1 MRYFVVDAFADKLFQ
16 GNPAGVCVADGPLSE
31 GLMQR
36 IASENNLSETAF
48 LARRDDGGY
57 DLRWFTPLEEIDLCG
72 HATLGSSFVVFNEL
86 EPDRQSVAFHTRSGV
101 LRVERRGELLEM
113 AFPVRRPERVP
124 LDPIAPLLIEA
135 LGVNPVETWLY
146 RDLLV
151 LVNSQRDVER
161 LVPDVGKMRLLPMGK
176 AVVITARGD
185 AGGPDFVSRFFAPEM
200 GIAEEPVTGSSHSM
214 LVPFWADRL
223 GKDRFVARQ
232 LSARGGTLHCALTPE
247 AVLISGR
254 SHLLTFLLIW
264 RMYDEAWSL
273 SFPGACPSYP
283 LFRGLYNRAEPKA
296 PQSCAHPVQAAPWR
310 KQAPRIQKYPPPRC
324 CRPTAFQSNRQYQK
338 CFAF

>member
-1 MRYFVVDAFADKLFQ
+1 M
-16 GNPAGVCVADGPLSE
+16 
-31 GLMQR
+31 
-36 IASENNLSETAF
+36 TANT
-48 LARRDDGGY
+48 

-72 HATLGSSFVVFNEL
+72 HATLGSSFAVFNEL
-86 EPDRQSVAFHTRSGV
+86 AAGSAVRGLPHP
-101 LRVERRGELLEM
+101 ERRVARGAPGELLEM

-185 AGGPDFVSRFFAPEM
+185 AGGPDFVSRFFDAGDGGSPRD
-200 GIAEEPVTGSSHSM
+200 PVTGSSHSM

-254 SHLLTFLLIW
+254 VVPYLKGEIF
-264 RMYDEAWSL
+264 
-273 SFPGACPSYP
+273 
-283 LFRGLYNRAEPKA
+283 
-296 PQSCAHPVQAAPWR
+296 V
-310 KQAPRIQKYPPPRC
+310 
-324 CRPTAFQSNRQYQK
+324 
-338 CFAF
+338 

>member
-48 LARRDDGGY
+48 LARRDDGEY

-151 LVNSQRDVER
+151 LVNQAEGCGAACAGRGQDAAVADGQGRRDHCARRCGRPGFRVPVFRAGDGDRRRSGHR
-161 LVPDVGKMRLLPMGK
+161 LV
-176 AVVITARGD
+176 AQY
-185 AGGPDFVSRFFAPEM
+185 AGAF
-200 GIAEEPVTGSSHSM
+200 
-214 LVPFWADRL
+214 L
-223 GKDRFVARQ
+223 G
-232 LSARGGTLHCALTPE
+232 
-247 AVLISGR
+247 
-254 SHLLTFLLIW
+254 
-264 RMYDEAWSL
+264 
-273 SFPGACPSYP
+273 
-283 LFRGLYNRAEPKA
+283 
-296 PQSCAHPVQAAPWR
+296 
-310 KQAPRIQKYPPPRC
+310 
-324 CRPTAFQSNRQYQK
+324 
-338 CFAF
+338 

>member
-48 LARRDDGGY
+48 LARRDDGEY

-101 LRVERRGELLEM
+101 LRVARRGELLEM

-161 LVPDVGKMRLLPMGK
+161 LVPDVGQMRLLPMGK
-176 AVVITARGD
+176 EMRAARISCPG
-185 AGGPDFVSRFFAPEM
+185 FSRRRW
-200 GIAEEPVTGSSHSM
+200 GSPKIRS
-214 LVPFWADRL
+214 R
-223 GKDRFVARQ
+223 ARRTVCWC
-232 LSARGGTLHCALTPE
+232 LSGLIGSARIVSSPASFRRGA
-247 AVLISGR
+247 GR
-254 SHLLTFLLIW
+254 CIV
-264 RMYDEAWSL
+264 
-273 SFPGACPSYP
+273 PSP
-283 LFRGLYNRAEPKA
+283 LK
-296 PQSCAHPVQAAPWR
+296 
-310 KQAPRIQKYPPPRC
+310 RC
-324 CRPTAFQSNRQYQK
+324 
-338 CFAF
+338 

>member
-48 LARRDDGGY
+48 LARRDDGEY

-124 LDPIAPLLIEA
+124 LDPIAPLLLEA

-200 GIAEEPVTGSSHSM
+200 GIAEDPVTGSSHSM

-232 LSARGGTLHCALTPE
+232 LSARGGMLHCALTPE

-254 SHLLTFLLIW
+254 VVPYLKGEIF
-264 RMYDEAWSL
+264 
-273 SFPGACPSYP
+273 
-283 LFRGLYNRAEPKA
+283 
-296 PQSCAHPVQAAPWR
+296 V
-310 KQAPRIQKYPPPRC
+310 
-324 CRPTAFQSNRQYQK
+324 
-338 CFAF
+338 

>member
-135 LGVNPVETWLY
+135 LGVNPVETRPAGLGEQPEGCGAACAGRGQDAAVADGQGR
-146 RDLLV
+146 RD
-151 LVNSQRDVER
+151 
-161 LVPDVGKMRLLPMGK
+161 
-176 AVVITARGD
+176 
-185 AGGPDFVSRFFAPEM
+185 
-200 GIAEEPVTGSSHSM
+200 
-214 LVPFWADRL
+214 
-223 GKDRFVARQ
+223 
-232 LSARGGTLHCALTPE
+232 HCARRCGRPGFRVPVFR
-247 AVLISGR
+247 AGDGDRRRSG
-254 SHLLTFLLIW
+254 HGLVAQYAGAFL
-264 RMYDEAWSL
+264 
-273 SFPGACPSYP
+273 G
-283 LFRGLYNRAEPKA
+283 
-296 PQSCAHPVQAAPWR
+296 
-310 KQAPRIQKYPPPRC
+310 
-324 CRPTAFQSNRQYQK
+324 
-338 CFAF
+338 